1 MFDPT
6 KPLALSNSGANTFNE
21 CEKKGFLQYI
31 ERAPKDPD
39 YKDPRYFAFGSAF
52 HHVLEWCNHDH
63 KKFNAELVKSALL
76 KEQLAWENEGA
87 KIMAMLRSYFSMH
100 LKSPQLELVGAE
112 IWFENDLVRGKVDAI
127 FRESVT
133 GLWWISDIKTTGQPL
148 SPTKHVELINDQQ
161 MNLYGVFCD
170 LLAQKLGLDPE
181 CWAGI
186 RYREIEKPRH
196 KYKLGE
202 TFEQFHAR
210 VSEKGNPPAREIVLT
225 KDQLNW
231 DSVYANFLETVKRAR
246 QLQEAFNAG
255 QPVAPRQDFKQCKKW
270 GTPCPYWSHCYGSL
284 YTAAKA
290 EGEADVLSFL

>member
-21 CEKKGFLQYI
+21 CEFKGFLQYI
-31 ERAPKDPD
+31 AKAPKDSD
-39 YKDPRYFAFGSAF
+39 YQDPRYFAFGSAF
-52 HHVLEWCNHDH
+52 HHILEWCNHDH

-76 KEQLAWENEGA
+76 KESLAWENEGA
-87 KIMAMLRSYFSMH
+87 KIMAMLRSYFAMH
-100 LKSPQLELVGAE
+100 LKAPLELVGAE
-112 IWFENDLVRGKVDAI
+112 IWFENDLVRGKVDAV
-127 FRESVT
+127 FVDPA
-133 GLWWISDIKTTGQPL
+133 GGWWISDIKTTGQPL

-161 MNLYGVFCD
+161 MNLYGVFGD
-170 LLAQKLGLDPE
+170 LLAQKLGLAPE
-181 CWAGI
+181 NWAGI

-210 VSEKGNPPAREIVLT
+210 VAEKGNPPAREIVLT
-225 KDQLNW
+225 KEQLNW

-246 QLQEAFNAG
+246 QLQEAYNAG
-255 QPVAPRQDFKQCKKW
+255 QPVAARQNFQGCKKW

-284 YTAAKA
+284 YSAAKA
-290 EGEADVLSFL
+290 GSEADVLSFL